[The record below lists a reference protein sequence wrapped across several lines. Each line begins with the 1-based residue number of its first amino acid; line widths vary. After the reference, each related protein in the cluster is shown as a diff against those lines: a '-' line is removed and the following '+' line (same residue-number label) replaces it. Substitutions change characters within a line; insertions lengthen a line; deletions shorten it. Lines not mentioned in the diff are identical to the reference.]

1 MRTLVGLL
9 KRMRSPHMD
18 FQTILLRKLLP
29 TMRALVFRIV
39 CVLVIDNQTLLLHW
53 NLLLAAIHPTAP
65 GVAYNRVRK
74 HVMLTI
80 KYGSARIQFFP
91 RYNSIVEDASKVS
104 RASSARCIINNTGRR
119 QRSSKGCSERGEKH
133 GEK

>member
-18 FQTILLRKLLP
+18 FQTILLRKLFA

-91 RYNSIVEDASKVS
+91 SYNSIVGDVNKG
-104 RASSARCIINNTGRR
+104 RLASSACCFINNAGRR
-119 QRSSKGCSERGEKH
+119 QRSSKGGSKRGEKH